1 MKKTTLKQSARR
13 GFTLIELL
21 VVISII
27 AILMALVLPA
37 IQSARE
43 AARKTQCR
51 NNLRQFG
58 IALYA
63 WSDSDPL
70 GRLSSGAYDGSRD
83 GDITKFGWVADVI
96 KVNGGLPNEMK
107 CPTNPLRGSEKLEEY
122 VGGNKQLSSKL
133 GVSGEPLFDS
143 RWGQGDLYDP
153 NSAFNAGQAAA
164 YVNIDSS
171 NQGSSGR
178 PLTTQANEPLVRAIE
193 AGYSTNYATSWHMS
207 RTGMKASSED
217 QVDGGTFAAGRG
229 NKEHKDSRGPLSQR
243 TISSAD
249 VPASSIALIADAA
262 PGDSD
267 EATLSVPLTAE
278 LPAGSRLAETMN
290 DGPAWWNTSV
300 FIIAD
305 RPLTEPAVGLQ
316 MTDYIMD
323 GRLGSDGTTL
333 KPTMPSR
340 GDVVPAQLVQDGNI
354 GTLFLQDTRDFFAV
368 HAGSVNILMADGSVK
383 TVFDDN
389 GDGYINPGFPA
400 IGGNPETDGYTNS
413 ACEVSPFE
421 VWFGVHLD
429 NDTFTKGKFEQVED

>member
-1 MKKTTLKQSARR
+1 MQKSSICHSARR

-63 WSDSDPL
+63 WSDSDPQE
-70 GRLSSGAYDGSRD
+70 RLSSGAYDASRD
-83 GDITKFGWVADVI
+83 GDITQYGWVADII
-96 KVNGGLPNEMK
+96 KVNGGIPNEMK
-107 CPTNPLRGSEKLEEY
+107 CPTNPLRGSEKLEEL
-122 VGGNKQLSSKL
+122 VGGNKQASRDKL
-133 GVSGEPLFDS
+133 GAPGEPLYDQ
-143 RWGQGDLYDP
+143 RIGQGRLFDRNSEFNRGHYLPYLSANAADL
-153 NSAFNAGQAAA
+153 GTAAHA
-164 YVNIDSS
+164 
-171 NQGSSGR
+171 SGR
-178 PLTTQANEPLVRAIE
+178 HIPLIRAIE

-207 RTGMKASSED
+207 RTGMKSSSLD
-217 QVDGGTFAAGRG
+217 QAGGGTVAAGRG

-243 TISSAD
+243 TIASAD

-267 EATLSVPLTAE
+267 EATLSVNLTAE

-290 DGPAWWNTSV
+290 DGPAWWNSSV
-300 FIIAD
+300 FIVAD

-323 GRLGSDGTTL
+323 GKLASDGTTL
-333 KPTMPSR
+333 KPAMPAR
-340 GDVVPAQLVQDGNI
+340 GDVVPAQPVESGDI

-400 IGGNPETDGYTNS
+400 LGGNPETDGYTNS
-413 ACEVSPFE
+413 VCEVSPFE

-429 NDTFTKGKFEQVED
+429 NATWTKGKFEQVED